1 MTLNNTDVFVVQ
13 RQTGGKAH
21 YKTSI
26 SDLVTHVSS
35 QPVLVYRG
43 LIDLTAAPAGQL
55 NPSPP
60 LVGDVYL
67 NSQDGVLADGY
78 TGLTAGI
85 AVTVD
90 DRLVFNG
97 SAWEH
102 IPQSSGS
109 ANGVVSISGVDPIS
123 VNNDNPAN
131 PIISLEGIDGGEY
144 AT

>member
-26 SDLVTHVSS
+26 SDLVTHVTS

-43 LIDLTAAPAGQL
+43 LISLTVEPSAQL
-55 NPSPP
+55 DPNPPQT
-60 LVGDVYL
+60 GDVYL
-67 NSQDGVLADGY
+67 NDADGTLAAGY
-78 TGLTAGI
+78 IGLTQGM
-85 AVTVD
+85 AVSVD
-90 DRLVFNG
+90 DRIVWNG
-97 SAWEH
+97 STWEH

-123 VNNDNPAN
+123 VNDDDAAH